1 MREGSY
7 LSQSLK
13 IGIII
18 FIPLGILI
26 SLFPPFNWDIP
37 SNRKDIYNYLEIRD
51 FLPLKKY
58 SFIFDGN
65 KKIVPVGTVIF
76 GKKYYQQDSVK
87 LKKVLSDAIEFQY
100 WEGIDTFYNYEPV
113 AYEIKINNSQ
123 SEFTSKLGKQKPKNE
138 IYYAPSEF
146 PDSSALGNQRRKDE
160 IYYAPS
166 EFTSDGVLINQK
178 PKDKIYYDPS
188 EFTSDRK
195 VYTLEDLFEKKDD
208 IIKRAKNYNDIK
220 ERYLKN
226 PDGWDVRYNKTYA
239 NSKIYYQY
247 TIKKPNYYLLQRTLI
262 LSELFVNYLL
272 AFFVSIGIGLIFK
285 KFRL

>member
-18 FIPLGILI
+18 FIPLAILI

-76 GKKYYQQDSVK
+76 SKKYYQQDSVK

-100 WEGIDTFYNYEPV
+100 WEGIDTFYNYEPL

-123 SEFTSKLGKQKPKNE
+123 SEFTSKH
-138 IYYAPSEF
+138 
-146 PDSSALGNQRRKDE
+146 
-160 IYYAPS
+160 
-166 EFTSDGVLINQK
+166 
-178 PKDKIYYDPS
+178 
-188 EFTSDRK
+188 RK

>member
-18 FIPLGILI
+18 FIPLAILI

-123 SEFTSKLGKQKPKNE
+123 SEFTSKLGKQKPKIE
-138 IYYAPSEF
+138 IYY
-146 PDSSALGNQRRKDE
+146 D
-160 IYYAPS
+160 PS

-239 NSKIYYQY
+239 NLKIYYQY